1 VAPSVLHRRFAPWL
15 THGSLLLLLGAYAGL
30 LLAEP
35 FWLAFVPAVIVAHRI
50 GTLLHEYIHGIPFR
64 RYRDNHAVVTA
75 VDGLLL
81 TFGAMEMFRV
91 DHLQHHK
98 WLNTDH
104 DHASATVAKT
114 GQSTVRDI
122 LAGVSFLQYLLG
134 LWDTVLGRRPL
145 VSRARML
152 ASALLSAAM
161 IIAWN
166 VGGHGEVVGKIFLV
180 TLVTMLGPVSL
191 RAAIEHHN
199 APAAEGFANEYRVVV
214 PLFNLNRHIHHH
226 EDPTRPW
233 YLLEW
238 RTPRPLPRLH
248 YLTTWFRVYVTREY
262 RLMRPMRA
270 SDVRRGER
278 SAALRR
284 EG

>member
-1 VAPSVLHRRFAPWL
+1 MVSPILLSRHASWL
-15 THGSLLLLLGAYAGL
+15 THGSMLLLVSAYGWLLVAV
-30 LLAEP
+30 P
-35 FWLAFVPAVIVAHRI
+35 FGVAFVPAVIVAHRI
-50 GTLLHEYIHGIPFR
+50 GTLLHEYIHGIPCR

-81 TFGAMEMFRV
+81 TFGTMEMFRV

-98 WLNTDH
+98 WLNTDD

-114 GQSTVRDI
+114 GQSKLRSI

-134 LWDTVLGRRPL
+134 LWDTVLGRRPQ
-145 VSRARML
+145 VSRPRML
-152 ASALLSAAM
+152 LSALLSAAM
-161 IIAWN
+161 IVAWN
-166 VGGHGEVVGKIFLV
+166 VGGHGDVVAKIFLV
-180 TLVTMLGPVSL
+180 TVVTMLGPVSL

-226 EDPTRPW
+226 EDPTLPW

-238 RTPRPLPRLH
+238 RTPRPLQRLH

-278 SAALRR
+278 LALRGKR
-284 EG
+284 

>member
-1 VAPSVLHRRFAPWL
+1 MVSPILLGRHAPWL
-15 THGSLLLLLGAYAGL
+15 THGCLLLLVGAYGWL
-30 LLAEP
+30 LVAVP
-35 FWLAFVPAVIVAHRI
+35 FWVAFVPAVIVAHRI

-64 RYRDNHAVVTA
+64 RYGDNHAVVTA

-104 DHASATVAKT
+104 DHASATVNKT
-114 GQSTVRDI
+114 GQSKMRNI

-134 LWDTVLGRRPL
+134 LWDTVLGRRPQ
-145 VSRARML
+145 VSRPRML
-152 ASALLSAAM
+152 LSVLLSAAM
-161 IIAWN
+161 IVAWN
-166 VGGHGEVVGKIFLV
+166 VGGHGDVVGKIFLV
-180 TLVTMLGPVSL
+180 TVVTMLGPVSL

-199 APAAEGFANEYRVVV
+199 APAADGFANEYRVVV

-226 EDPTRPW
+226 EDPTLPW

-238 RTPRPLPRLH
+238 RTPRPLQRLH

-278 SAALRR
+278 LALRGKR
-284 EG
+284 

>member
-1 VAPSVLHRRFAPWL
+1 MVSPLLQSRHAPWL
-15 THGSLLLLLGAYAGL
+15 THGGLLLLVAAYGWL
-30 LLAEP
+30 LVAAS
-35 FWLAFVPAVIVAHRI
+35 FWVAFVPAVIVAHRI

-114 GQSTVRDI
+114 GQSKLRNI

-134 LWDTVLGRRPL
+134 LWDTVLGRRPQ
-145 VSRARML
+145 VSRTRML
-152 ASALLSAAM
+152 LSALLSVAM
-161 IIAWN
+161 IVAWN
-166 VGGHGEVVGKIFLV
+166 VGGHGDVVGKIFIV
-180 TLVTMLGPVSL
+180 TVVTMLGPVSL

-226 EDPTRPW
+226 EDPTLPW

-278 SAALRR
+278 LALRGKR
-284 EG
+284 

>member
-1 VAPSVLHRRFAPWL
+1 MAPSVLHSRFAPWL
-15 THGSLLLLLGAYAGL
+15 THGSLLLLLAAYAWL
-30 LLAEP
+30 LLAVP
-35 FWLAFVPAVIVAHRI
+35 FWAAFVPAVIVAHRI
-50 GTLLHEYIHGIPFR
+50 GTLLHEYIHGIPFH
-64 RYRDNHAVVTA
+64 RYRDNHAVVTV

-98 WLNTDH
+98 WLNTHH

-114 GQSTVRDI
+114 GRSTVRDI

-134 LWDTVLGRRPL
+134 LWDTVRGRRPL

-152 ASALLSAAM
+152 GAALLSTAM

-166 VGGHGEVVGKIFLV
+166 VSGHGEVVGKIFLV
-180 TLVTMLGPVSL
+180 TIVTMLGPVSL

-199 APAAEGFANEYRVVV
+199 APAAEGFANEYRVLV

-270 SDVRRGER
+270 SDVRRGGR

>member
-1 VAPSVLHRRFAPWL
+1 MLSPILLSRHAPWL
-15 THGSLLLLLGAYAGL
+15 THGGLLLLVGAYGWL
-30 LLAEP
+30 LVAVP
-35 FWLAFVPAVIVAHRI
+35 FWVAFVPAVIVAHRI

-64 RYRDNHAVVTA
+64 RYRDNHAIVTA

-114 GQSTVRDI
+114 GQSKLRNI

-134 LWDTVLGRRPL
+134 LWDTVLGRRPQ
-145 VSRARML
+145 VSRPRML
-152 ASALLSAAM
+152 LSALLSAAM
-161 IIAWN
+161 IVAWN
-166 VGGHGEVVGKIFLV
+166 VGGHGDVVGKIFLV
-180 TLVTMLGPVSL
+180 TVVTMLGPVSL

-214 PLFNLNRHIHHH
+214 PLFNLNRHVHHH
-226 EDPTRPW
+226 EDPTLPW

-278 SAALRR
+278 LGLRGKR
-284 EG
+284 

>member
-1 VAPSVLHRRFAPWL
+1 MVSPLLHSRHAPWL
-15 THGSLLLLLGAYAGL
+15 THGGLLLLVGAYGWL
-30 LLAEP
+30 LVAVP
-35 FWLAFVPAVIVAHRI
+35 FWVAFVPAVIVAHRI

-64 RYRDNHAVVTA
+64 RYRDNHAIVTA

-104 DHASATVAKT
+104 DHASATVSKT
-114 GQSTVRDI
+114 GQSKLRNI

-134 LWDTVLGRRPL
+134 LWDTVLGRRPQ
-145 VSRARML
+145 VSRPRML
-152 ASALLSAAM
+152 LSALLSAAM
-161 IIAWN
+161 IVAWN
-166 VGGHGEVVGKIFLV
+166 VGGHGDVVGKIFLV
-180 TLVTMLGPVSL
+180 TVVTMFGPVSL

-226 EDPTRPW
+226 EDPTLPW

-278 SAALRR
+278 LALRGKR
-284 EG
+284 